1 MMSNTVCNGLLSSY
15 DFLPFFVSLLRW
27 CKVQAVSSNSTPFF
41 NLHFKTQVPLF
52 VMPCSWIFVPSR
64 LLTEVWAQPTCGV
77 LCLVATTVWW
87 ELWGFVETAADSFP
101 PVCVCLCERVA
112 LAVLLV
118 CVWSCSCNNLWVCDV
133 YTFPDI
139 FKSIPLW
146 SLCPGLWRGKL
157 WSVREHSEGYFQF
170 WTIWK
175 GRMGQKNKLLGY

>member
-1 MMSNTVCNGLLSSY
+1 MQLDLCA
-15 DFLPFFVSLLRW
+15 
-27 CKVQAVSSNSTPFF
+27 K
-41 NLHFKTQVPLF
+41 QVA
-52 VMPCSWIFVPSR
+52 
-64 LLTEVWAQPTCGV
+64 TEVWAQPTCGV

-118 CVWSCSCNNLWVCDV
+118 CVWSRSCNNLWVCDV
-133 YTFPDI
+133 YTFLDI

-146 SLCPGLWRGKL
+146 SLCPGLWWGML
-157 WSVREHSEGYFQF
+157 WGVGEHSKVYFQL

-175 GRMGQKNKLLGY
+175 GRTRQKRNCWVTRLGKFVVVAVRKCCKSGFCVTYIAHCRQTMANIKDICLICQNPIYCSKSVFLDY